1 MGYYTDFDGGIKI
14 KPSLTKEH
22 KAYLYAFM
30 TTRRMARDEDEV
42 AKLPDPLREAV
53 GLPIGIDGEFYV
65 GGVEDAEKGR
75 YENDGNYHHSIT
87 DHNQSPGGCPSLWC
101 HYAIEED
108 HLHAVDGK
116 NYAFIEWLFYLNEQ
130 FFQPWGY
137 QLSGNIDW
145 DGEDEDD
152 RGELHVRHNEAEGVN
167 EFDTVV
173 MEVRWPKPFTEGVWA
188 KPEPKP
194 VVETVM
200 SLDWD
205 DLDQLFSTGK
215 TP

>member
-1 MGYYTDFDGGIKI
+1 MGYHTDFNGMIEI
-14 KPSLTKEH
+14 KPSLTEEH
-22 KAYLYAFM
+22 KAYLHAFM
-30 TTRRMARDEDEV
+30 TTRRMERDEDEV

-65 GGVEDAEKGR
+65 GGVEDVEEGR
-75 YENDGNYHHSIT
+75 DGHHHHSIT
-87 DHNQSPGGCPSLWC
+87 NYNHSPGGCPELWC
-101 HYAIEED
+101 HYEILGDSNE
-108 HLHAVDGK
+108 LYAVDGK

-167 EFDTVV
+167 EIDTVV